1 MEDFLKEFLIWINLV
16 VHNKYRVLVKENKGI
31 IKVLVRIRIILFSLN
46 YNRVK
51 IAVMADWEKI
61 NNSR

>member
-31 IKVLVRIRIILFSLN
+31 IKVFVRIRMILFSLN
-46 YNRVK
+46 YNRFK
-51 IAVMADWEKI
+51 IAIMADWEKI